1 MFCFLQFA
9 ENDRTNLQDLLRY
22 LRPVTEWKMLGVQLL
37 PEVEIQIIHKNH
49 KNDVEAC
56 QFELFTKYMQ
66 MGDRSWNTV
75 IAALMKCGYQN
86 LAKDIKQKFNL

>member
-1 MFCFLQFA
+1 MFCFLQSA
-9 ENDRTNLQDLLRY
+9 ENDRANFQDLLLY

-49 KNDVEAC
+49 QNDVEKC

-66 MGDRSWNTV
+66 MGDGSWNTV
-75 IAALMKCGYQN
+75 IAALMKCGYIK
-86 LAKDIKQKFNL
+86 LAKEIKQKFNL